1 MSRKLIMI
9 AFIAGFG
16 MVGMTA
22 CKSEVDNK
30 PAATVTDPTPPTEET
45 KPTEDPAAA
54 KMPEAPKEE
63 AKAAA
68 PASTTD
74 VNVEASKIEWIGAKV
89 TGDHKGGFKGFT
101 GKAGFDA
108 EGNLMMVS
116 FDVDTKTV
124 YSDAEKLTGHLMSA
138 DFFDVEKFPKA
149 SFVSTA
155 IVAKAGENMT
165 HEVTGDME
173 LRGVKK
179 TVTFPVN
186 VKVDGDKVVA
196 DADFKI
202 NRKDFGIVYE
212 GKADDLIKDDVGMT
226 IHLEAPAP
234 KKDG

>member
-30 PAATVTDPTPPTEET
+30 PAATVTDAKPAEET
-45 KPTEDPAAA
+45 KPAEDPAAA
-54 KMPEAPKEE
+54 KTPEAPKEE
-63 AKAAA
+63 AKAAE
-68 PASTTD
+68 PASMAD
-74 VNVEASKIEWIGAKV
+74 INIEKSKIEWIGAKV
-89 TGDHKGGFKGFT
+89 TGDHKGGFNGFT

-149 SFVSTA
+149 SFVSTG
-155 IVAKAGENMT
+155 IVAKAGEGMT

-179 TVTFPVN
+179 TVTFPVT
-186 VKVDGDKVVA
+186 VKVDGENVMA

-226 IHLEAPAP
+226 IHIEAAAP